1 MSNGRRR
8 RPAQGRPTGQ
18 ASSRDGSGGRGSPAR
33 RRPSD
38 ADFWGRSSESPPEP
52 VAKITPATDPAALP
66 RSLGDPPLGPNP
78 AAAAHHLA
86 VIYEEAVR
94 AGTALAAASG
104 LVAEVDLPSEDPPA

>member
-1 MSNGRRR
+1 MSNNRR
-8 RPAQGRPTGQ
+8 RPAQGRPQGP
-18 ASSRDGSGGRGSPAR
+18 AASGGRNTPAR

-38 ADFWGRSSESPPEP
+38 ADFWGRPSDSPAQPA
-52 VAKITPATDPAALP
+52 AKITPATDPAALP

-104 LVAEVDLPSEDPPA
+104 LVADEDLPSGDPA